1 MLVELAAEP
10 TAAEVAPAANSSE
23 AVRKLESMLLQ
34 LPQVDLKTS
43 TLLHGGMAART
54 ILIPA
59 GVALTGAM
67 TNKANLCIV
76 VGDITVTTDDGP
88 LRLTGFHVLP
98 AGPGFKRAGI
108 AHADTL
114 WTTVW
119 PTEAERVEDAED
131 EMTDES
137 AALQT
142 RREGI
147 EYDRRHELAGNAGE
161 RP

>member
-1 MLVELAAEP
+1 MSELATEP
-10 TAAEVAPAANSSE
+10 TAAEITAPAGSNA
-23 AVRKLESMLLQ
+23 AVRKLESALLQ

-43 TLLHGGMAART
+43 MLLHGGMAART

-59 GVALTGAM
+59 GVVLTGA
-67 TNKANLCIV
+67 TTKKANLCIV

-98 AGPGFKRAGI
+98 AGPGLKRAGV

-119 PTEAERVEDAED
+119 PTDAERIEDAEND
-131 EMTDES
+131 MTDES
-137 AALQT
+137 DMLQT
-142 RREGI
+142 RRDGI